1 MLKLLAALLCVSSA
15 ADLPFWKTKEKWIER
30 VQNGDVV
37 VSVRSHDKE
46 GSPKHVMVL
55 SGGGHVHVPC
65 TYAFK
70 EVQNYE
76 EMAKISGYLRDS
88 KYDSATHTLTFTVSA
103 FFYASTMKAKME
115 VKSESKPLWL
125 ESTLLNGPMQGL
137 FYRLTFTELDSKKC
151 EIGLSGEYAYDVF
164 PIHRLF
170 LEWGMEAVFQG
181 MAKRLR
187 SHVEEGYTSRIKNS
201 SI

>member
-1 MLKLLAALLCVSSA
+1 MLKLFAALLCVSFA
-15 ADLPFWKTKEKWIER
+15 ADLPFWKAKEKWVER
-30 VQNGDVV
+30 VQNGEVV
-37 VSVRSHDKE
+37 VSVTSHNKE

-65 TYAFK
+65 AYVFK

-76 EMAKISGYLRDS
+76 EMAKTSGYIRDA
-88 KYDSATHTLTFTVSA
+88 KYDPGTHTLTFTVAA
-103 FFYASTMKAKME
+103 FFYASTMKAKLE
-115 VKSESKPLWL
+115 IKSDAQPVWL

-137 FYRLTFTELDSKKC
+137 VYRLTFSALTAKKC
-151 EIGLSGEYAYDVF
+151 EVALSGEYGYDVF

-181 MAKRLR
+181 VAKRLR
-187 SHVEEGYTSRIKNS
+187 SHVEESYTSRTKNS
-201 SI
+201 SL